1 MSVRSYRFDLLPKI
15 RRDHLSILRLLRT
28 HLGASAERDL
38 RTWGRRFGVAVD
50 LRVRAIWSAESEQVS
65 HLHTGGSMAVAL
77 HGPDGIQARLT
88 LDARLVDALLKMILR
103 THRVPRVGDLTRAEK
118 GLILFALSGLLH
130 ELGPECTWS
139 LGDADSSEE
148 EWVVV
153 EATVTLGDVHGLARL
168 LMHPSFLHRR
178 MPSDGACDLTRLQ
191 RLAGLRLHMP
201 VEVGR
206 ISLPL
211 DELGG
216 LGEGDVILSEDCPR
230 NGKPLQALLRVGGG
244 GFGATVASN
253 GEVTV
258 GAPFRTGGLGMS
270 TPKTESAELA
280 EQLPVQ
286 IVVELGRLQITAAQV
301 LDLEQG
307 DVLTLDRPLVAAVD
321 LRVGDRLIARG
332 DLVDVDGEAGVR
344 LTEVYD

>member
-1 MSVRSYRFDLLPKI
+1 LPKI
-15 RRDHLSILRLLRT
+15 RRDHLSILRVLRT
-28 HLGASAERDL
+28 HLGASAEQAL
-38 RTWGRRFGVAVD
+38 RGWGRRFGVGVD
-50 LRVRAIWSAESEQVS
+50 LHVGAIWSPESEQIS
-65 HLHTGGSMAVAL
+65 NLLTSGAFAVPL
-77 HGPDGIQARLT
+77 HGPNNNQARLI
-88 LDARLVDALLKMILR
+88 LDARLVGSLLKMILR
-103 THRVPRVGDLTRAEK
+103 TPRAPRVGDLTRAEK

-130 ELGPECTWS
+130 ELGPDCLWS
-139 LGDADSSEE
+139 LDTSDSIEE

-153 EATVTLGDVHGLARL
+153 ESTVTLGDARGLARL
-168 LMHPSFLHRR
+168 LMHPSILHHTI
-178 MPSDGACDLTRLQ
+178 PSVGARDVTRLQ
-191 RLAGLRLHMP
+191 RLAGLRVRVP

-206 ISLPL
+206 ITLPL
-211 DELGG
+211 EELGR
-216 LGEGDVILSEDCPR
+216 LGEGDVILSDDCPR
-230 NGKPLQALLRVGGG
+230 NGTSLQALLRVGSG
-244 GFGATVASN
+244 GFLATVAQN

-270 TPKTESAELA
+270 TPETESTELA

-286 IVVELGRLQITAAQV
+286 IVVELGRLQITGAQV

-307 DVLTLDRPLVAAVD
+307 DVLTLDRPLVDAVD